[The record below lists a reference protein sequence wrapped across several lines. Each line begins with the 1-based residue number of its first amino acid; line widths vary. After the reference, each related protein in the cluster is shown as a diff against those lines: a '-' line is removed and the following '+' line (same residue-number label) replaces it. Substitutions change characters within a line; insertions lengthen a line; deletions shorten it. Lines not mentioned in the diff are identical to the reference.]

1 MNETIKRQL
10 DACRPGTADMLD
22 AEMDALRDW
31 LDDSDENQAIAH
43 AAERCDQA
51 IRDAMF
57 DVPVP
62 VDLAAR
68 IKMAIQAE
76 DSPAIRAAEKLAG
89 VIADDGTLR
98 GGDRLL
104 SAGLF
109 DDQKL
114 PAAETENE
122 IRPASKTTRRICVA
136 VGLMTSLA
144 GMVVLG
150 LIFSGAFDGVPPQ
163 VVTAEE
169 LGFQALQWD
178 PHQDAGVW
186 SDDFSGVPNAY
197 PPSKQLN
204 VSPAQWKKMPNPYDE
219 SAIVFD
225 LTPPGAGQVF
235 LYAIRSRDQFQISG
249 QFSETPI
256 YAAAGFCVGAYQTD
270 DLVYI
275 VVVEGNKDR
284 YRRVIKTIGE
294 VVFVPHTVEG
304 GALPYRPV
312 NLSA

>member
-1 MNETIKRQL
+1 M
-10 DACRPGTADMLD
+10 TA
-22 AEMDALRDW
+22 
-31 LDDSDENQAIAH
+31 
-43 AAERCDQA
+43 
-51 IRDAMF
+51 
-57 DVPVP
+57 
-62 VDLAAR
+62 
-68 IKMAIQAE
+68 
-76 DSPAIRAAEKLAG
+76 
-89 VIADDGTLR
+89 
-98 GGDRLL
+98 
-104 SAGLF
+104 
-109 DDQKL
+109 
-114 PAAETENE
+114 
-122 IRPASKTTRRICVA
+122 
-136 VGLMTSLA
+136 LA

-150 LIFSGAFDGVPPQ
+150 LIFSGVFDGVPPQ

-204 VSPAQWKKMPNPYDE
+204 VLPNQWRKMPNPYDE

-225 LTPPGAGQVF
+225 LTPPGKGQVF

-256 YAAAGFCVGAYQTD
+256 YAAAGFCVGAYQSD

-294 VVFVPHTVEG
+294 VVFVPPAAADDT
-304 GALPYRPV
+304 LYSLDV
-312 NLSA
+312 NVSA